1 METRIQSD
9 NDYEQ
14 YPDGYVD
21 GEHDESLKLKIEILM
36 FFAEKKLDN
45 GIKKKWTKRMFHVDV

>member
-9 NDYEQ
+9 NDYGQ
-14 YPDGYVD
+14 YPD
-21 GEHDESLKLKIEILM
+21 GEHDESLKLKIEIFM
-36 FFAEKKLDN
+36 FLAEKKLDN

>member
-36 FFAEKKLDN
+36 FFAEKK
-45 GIKKKWTKRMFHVDV
+45 IR